1 MMIQWLSRL
10 NRIYNWVTKDL
21 VKRRMEI
28 HWIYKR
34 ERIHS
39 EIDHFHNEL
48 RKSLWTGS
56 TGYGLDLPD
65 MDWIYQPRKGTAWLA
80 DLRFARPTVYC
91 DPWKTHLAVGAAW
104 KGSTFSNPFCHCSH
118 LLLDGTTPVSWAACF
133 FFVVLQNC
141 KTLPPKKIFKN
152 KQNKKNQFSSI
163 SYIPQRKCTW

>member
-10 NRIYNWVTKDL
+10 HWIYKWVTKDL
-21 VKRRMEI
+21 VKRRMDI

-39 EIDHFHNEL
+39 ETDHIHSEL

-65 MDWIYQPRKGTAWLA
+65 MDWIYQPRKGTARLA
-80 DLRFARPTVYC
+80 DLPFERQTVYC

-104 KGSTFSNPFCHCSH
+104 KCSTFSNPFYHCSH
-118 LLLDGTTPVSWAACF
+118 LLPDGTTPVSWAACF

-141 KTLPPKKIFKN
+141 KMLPPPPPPPKK
-152 KQNKKNQFSSI
+152 KK
-163 SYIPQRKCTW
+163 KV